1 MLRYR
6 RLTDAELRGD
16 RLHHEAGWM
25 LAGSQELQDP
35 SPDGISEDVQRVHW
49 VRLSMRAYIS
59 KDLYFPTR
67 RPISIHLQNT
77 QERDDE

>member
-1 MLRYR
+1 MLP
-6 RLTDAELRGD
+6 
-16 RLHHEAGWM
+16 
-25 LAGSQELQDP
+25 GSQELQDP
-35 SPDGISEDVQRVHW
+35 SPDGITEDVQRVHW
-49 VRLSMRAYIS
+49 VRLSMRTYIS